1 MKLQS
6 AKQQSNH
13 LNQGV
18 QFDAEKTVH
27 FAAELVVY
35 IRAEKVVH
43 FARNFQWLWQLL
55 LKMV

>member
-18 QFDAEKTVH
+18 QFAAEYPVH
-27 FAAELVVY
+27 FAAELPVH
-35 IRAEKVVH
+35 IHAELVVH
-43 FARNFQWLWQLL
+43 FARNFHLL
-55 LKMV
+55 

>member
-18 QFDAEKTVH
+18 QF
-27 FAAELVVY
+27 AAELPVH
-35 IRAEKVVH
+35 IHAELVVH
-43 FARNFQWLWQLL
+43 FARNFQ
-55 LKMV
+55 MSM